1 MRRIGDTDRMIIG
14 HLAAAVGH
22 AADTVRAIV
31 DGHRRSRTAEG
42 DLPPMAQ
49 QTTITLVDD
58 LDETLPAAET
68 IRFGVDGT
76 SYEIDLSAEHAAALR
91 EDVATW
97 VTHARRTGAR
107 PHRTP
112 TRTTRGAAQPQRS
125 GNRTSANRKQTAT
138 VRDWARSNGYTVSD
152 RGRIPTAVQDAFDS
166 TH

>member
-1 MRRIGDTDRMIIG
+1 
-14 HLAAAVGH
+14 
-22 AADTVRAIV
+22 
-31 DGHRRSRTAEG
+31 
-42 DLPPMAQ
+42 MAQ

-97 VTHARRTGAR
+97 VTHARRAGAR

-112 TRTTRGAAQPQRS
+112 TRTTRGAA
-125 GNRTSANRKQTAT
+125 
-138 VRDWARSNGYTVSD
+138 
-152 RGRIPTAVQDAFDS
+152 
-166 TH
+166 